1 MTLVSWTGVRNRLAR
16 AELHSYA
23 VVFVLIA
30 MALYLSF
37 ATSNFAT
44 YLNISN
50 VLEQVSTTGIIAV
63 GMTVLLVTANFDLS
77 IGGIAAL
84 VGVTGVAAINEFG
97 TVPGCILALLA
108 ATALGAING
117 LVVVVLRVNSLVATL
132 GSGLAFTGVAFVVT
146 GSSPVPSRNDGL
158 KDFVAASVLRVPVP
172 VIIFGAMALLFY
184 YILRFS
190 VFGRQCYAV
199 GANPEAARFAGIRV
213 PLIQFIPFVMV
224 GMLSGIAGMVL
235 AGLLNSGQPSA
246 AASWP
251 LGVIAAVVVGG
262 VPITG
267 GRGTIFQA
275 VVGVLLIG
283 LIGNGFNLLDFHPS
297 YRNIFTGAVIVGA
310 VALDST
316 LRRRKEQKIEQ
327 SAAMS
332 VAEDDSPDDADRG
345 QREERLFQST

>member
-1 MTLVSWTGVRNRLAR
+1 MMSISMTGLRSRLAR

-23 VVFVLIA
+23 VVFVLIG
-30 MALYLSF
+30 MALYLTI
-37 ATSNFAT
+37 ATDNFAT

-84 VGVTGVAAINEFG
+84 VGVTGVAAINEMG
-97 TVPGCILALLA
+97 TVPGVILALLA

-117 LVVVVLRVNSLVATL
+117 LVVVLLRVNSLVATL
-132 GSGLAFTGVAFVVT
+132 GSGLAFSGVAFVVT

-158 KDFVAASVLRVPVP
+158 RDFVAASVLRVPVP
-172 VIIFGAMALLFY
+172 VIIFAAMAVLFQ

-213 PLIQFIPFVMV
+213 PLIQFLPFVMV
-224 GMLSGIAGMVL
+224 GALSGIAGMVL

-262 VPITG
+262 VSISG
-267 GRGTIFQA
+267 GRGTVFQA
-275 VVGVLLIG
+275 LVGVLLIG
-283 LIGNGFNLLDFHPS
+283 LIDNGFNLLDFHPS
-297 YRNIFTGAVIVGA
+297 YRNIFTGTVIVGA
-310 VALDST
+310 VALDSAV
-316 LRRRKEQKIEQ
+316 RRRSDKKLQD
-327 SAAMS
+327 AAEGS
-332 VAEDDSPDDADRG
+332 DLETAPSGATDLG
-345 QREERLFQST
+345 QHQDQLIQST